1 MNPTTPLCCK
11 ENLWFKH
18 KGGLRARDCK
28 NMCAPALSVSYRK
41 SDFCPCYIRQNV
53 FLGGGG
59 LISLNLR
66 PVHYCWATE
75 KKSYQDHNRG
85 SCQNAKRDISKEK
98 SGFSRQRCVCAERQ
112 KWVLTGG

>member
-53 FLGGGG
+53 FFGGWGVNFPELASRPLLLG
-59 LISLNLR
+59 
-66 PVHYCWATE
+66 
-75 KKSYQDHNRG
+75 NR
-85 SCQNAKRDISKEK
+85 KEK
-98 SGFSRQRCVCAERQ
+98 LSRPQ
-112 KWVLTGG
+112 